1 MTPLPSSQQAN
12 VLPSKN
18 MTNPIRINENPAA
31 NPICPHCEKPI
42 RDLQC
47 RKVESQFGVRY
58 LYFCENC
65 KKVLG
70 VSHRKGFW
78 MG

>member
-1 MTPLPSSQQAN
+1 MELIETTSE
-12 VLPSKN
+12 K
-18 MTNPIRINENPAA
+18 
-31 NPICPHCEKPI
+31 PICPHCEKPVG
-42 RDLQC
+42 RVLAN
-47 RKVESQFGVRY
+47 RLKSKLGVRY
-58 LYFCENC
+58 LYFCGQC

>member
-1 MTPLPSSQQAN
+1 M
-12 VLPSKN
+12 
-18 MTNPIRINENPAA
+18 IRVKETESIE
-31 NPICPHCEKPI
+31 PICPHCGK
-42 RDLQC
+42 QV
-47 RKVESQFGVRY
+47 VEILARRIESMLGVRFV
-58 LYFCENC
+58 YFCSEC